1 MTELPYYD
9 QQIEDLKNRVAKL
22 ESALKPVSEPVL
34 VEDNSTLDEGE
45 AK

>member
-1 MTELPYYD
+1 MAELPYYD

-22 ESALKPVSEPVL
+22 ESALTPVSEPKL
-34 VEDNSTLDEGE
+34 VEENSTMDEGE